1 MPVLSSEAVVLRTWP
16 VHEADLIV
24 SFFTREYGRMR
35 GVAKAAL
42 KSRKRF
48 GGALEPMTL
57 ARAWFVERPGQDLV
71 RLDQLEIIR
80 SPLSA
85 PVDQARM
92 AVLSFYAE
100 VIDEALPE
108 RDPQDAV
115 FRLLV
120 AVLEQTHAVD
130 SGAEFGVPRVPRTWG
145 PGKAVEIGLS
155 EAGGTEVGVP
165 LVPTLGPGRPVQPQV
180 GQPWMALT
188 YFSLWMT
195 RLMGLLPDI
204 ARCIVCGEAFRTR
217 ASSGDPTRTSP
228 GHSVLKGHDLSRA
241 ENAAPKDEGALA
253 PEVKG
258 TGFSPYAN
266 WPLTLGALAPE
277 EHRRSGS
284 AFFSPHADGLFCAL
298 HRNGSA
304 SALSADSWQMA
315 QRMLHAPA
323 SAFAS
328 EPWTRK
334 RGQDLRRFTLQTL
347 ERHLEKKLKTAEA
360 LARLGG

>member
-1 MPVLSSEAVVLRTWP
+1 MSVLSSEAVVLRTWP

-24 SFFTREYGRMR
+24 SFFSRDYGRMR

-57 ARAWFVERPGQDLV
+57 ARAWFAERPRQELV

-85 PVDQARM
+85 PVDHTRM

-100 VIDEALPE
+100 LLDEVLPE

-120 AVLEQTHAVD
+120 SVLEQTAAVQSD
-130 SGAEFGVPRVPRTWG
+130 TV
-145 PGKAVEIGLS
+145 
-155 EAGGTEVGVP
+155 
-165 LVPTLGPGRPVQPQV
+165 
-180 GQPWMALT
+180 QPWMALT

-204 ARCIVCGEAFRTR
+204 GRCIVCGEPLALHAAEITY
-217 ASSGDPTRTSP
+217 SGYS
-228 GHSVLKGHDLSRA
+228 
-241 ENAAPKDEGALA
+241 
-253 PEVKG
+253 
-258 TGFSPYAN
+258 
-266 WPLTLGALAPE
+266 
-277 EHRRSGS
+277 
-284 AFFSPHADGLFCAL
+284 DGLFCGL
-298 HRNGSA
+298 HANGSA
-304 SALSADSWQMA
+304 SALSADSWQLA
-315 QRMLHAPA
+315 QRMLRAPVA
-323 SAFAS
+323 SFAA
-328 EPWTRK
+328 EVWPRK

-347 ERHLEKKLKTAEA
+347 ERHLERKLKSAEA
-360 LARLGG
+360 IARLGG

>member
-1 MPVLSSEAVVLRTWP
+1 MSVLSSEAVVLRTWP

-24 SFFTREYGRMR
+24 SFFTRDYGRMR

-57 ARAWFVERPGQDLV
+57 ARAWFAERPRQELV

-85 PVDQARM
+85 PVDHMRM

-100 VIDEALPE
+100 VLDEALPE

-120 AVLEQTHAVD
+120 SVLEQTA
-130 SGAEFGVPRVPRTWG
+130 
-145 PGKAVEIGLS
+145 AVEFKPVEPGAARPGPI
-155 EAGGTEVGVP
+155 EAGAAESQATQP
-165 LVPTLGPGRPVQPQV
+165 RITQPQAT
-180 GQPWMALT
+180 QPWMALT

-204 ARCIVCGEAFRTR
+204 GRCMVCGEPLDGAEVSF
-217 ASSGDPTRTSP
+217 SSYT
-228 GHSVLKGHDLSRA
+228 
-241 ENAAPKDEGALA
+241 
-253 PEVKG
+253 
-258 TGFSPYAN
+258 
-266 WPLTLGALAPE
+266 
-277 EHRRSGS
+277 
-284 AFFSPHADGLFCAL
+284 DGLFCDL
-298 HRNGSA
+298 HTNGSA
-304 SALSADSWQMA
+304 SALSADSWQLA
-315 QRMLHAPA
+315 QRMLRSPA
-323 SAFAS
+323 ATFAA
-328 EPWTRK
+328 EPWPRK

-347 ERHLEKKLKTAEA
+347 ERHLERKLKSAEA